1 MAKKKEGRV
10 YDTFFDEPE
19 KLPQHIETDL
29 VVRELTPEDRRY
41 KYESRYVKAIVSRDP
56 SKLPDGDELLI
67 RYQRGGLFGER
78 WAIKILEEL
87 GEYKE
92 EVTTIRT

>member
-1 MAKKKEGRV
+1 MEKKKKSKV

-19 KLPQHIETDL
+19 KLPQLMETDL

-41 KYESRYVKAIVSRDP
+41 KYESRYVKAVVSRDP

-67 RYQRGGLFGER
+67 RYQRGGLFGEK

-92 EVTTIRT
+92 EFTSVRT